1 MHGLLQRHLAAGQSP
16 VCTSDTGTPNL
27 LQTEATVGQVAAT
40 GRDLLQKRAVP
51 LSQIAHAGAA
61 RAAQAVF

>member
-1 MHGLLQRHLAAGQSP
+1 MDMS
-16 VCTSDTGTPNL
+16 NF

-51 LSQIAHAGAA
+51 PSQIAYADTA